1 MVKRYCKLDAGCE
14 ALLQHAADAAGIS
27 MRGYEKIL
35 KMARTIA
42 DLELREQ
49 IMSSISQRRSN
60 IGFWILISRRPHK
73 WKLREK

>member
-1 MVKRYCKLDAGCE
+1 MQCYCKLDAGCE

-49 IMSSISQRRSN
+49 IMEADIAEAVQYRFLDSYFQ
-60 IGFWILISRRPHK
+60 
-73 WKLREK
+73 EAA